1 VYLGDTKLDIKGLF
15 GDKLELWKNEAES
28 KFDST
33 ELCRSIKSIKHSI
46 EGDHKGVD
54 NGSIV
59 VS

>member
-15 GDKLELWKNEAES
+15 GDKLELWKSEAKS

-33 ELCRSIKSIKHSI
+33 KPCRNTKSIKHNI
-46 EGDHKGVD
+46 VGDLKGVD